1 MLFLREEFRPTP
13 SDCSSLPGHSPI
25 AAMRRRELP
34 ILAALWAAGLISIA
48 VSFAIIWILISQS
61 IPFFEEVSVREF
73 LTGTRWTPLFA
84 SKEFGVLPLLVGTL
98 LTTTVALAV
107 AVPIGITTA
116 IYLSEFASPRF
127 RETVKPMLEV
137 LASIPTVVYGYF
149 ALVVV
154 TPFLQRFLPDLSTF
168 NALSAGLV
176 MGLMIMPMVSSLS
189 EDALY
194 ALPYTLREAAYGL
207 GANRLQTVFR
217 VLLPSAMPGIL
228 VAVILAMSRAIGETM
243 IVTIAAGMRPILT
256 FDIRE
261 PIQTITAY
269 VVQVSMGDVPHGSIE
284 HRTIYAVALLLFAVA
299 FALNIISYRIRRYYV
314 RRFGM

>member
-1 MLFLREEFRPTP
+1 
-13 SDCSSLPGHSPI
+13 
-25 AAMRRRELP
+25 MRRREWP
-34 ILAALWAAGLISIA
+34 ILLVLWTAGLLSIA
-48 VSFAIIWILISQS
+48 VSFAIIWILITQS
-61 IPFFEEVSVREF
+61 IPFFQEVSVVEF
-73 LTGTRWTPLFA
+73 LTGTRWTPLFTNKA
-84 SKEFGVLPLLVGTL
+84 FGVLPLLTGTL
-98 LTTTVALAV
+98 LTTFVALAV
-107 AVPIGITTA
+107 AVSMGVTIA
-116 IYLSEFASPRF
+116 IYLSEFASARF
-127 RETVKPMLEV
+127 REVVKPVLEV

-154 TPFLQRFLPDLSTF
+154 TPFLQRFIPDLSSF

-194 ALPYTLREAAYGL
+194 ALPYALREAAYGL

-217 VLLPSAMPGIL
+217 VLLPTAFPGIL

-269 VVQVSMGDVPHGSIE
+269 VVQVSMGDVPHDSLE

-299 FALNIISYRIRRYYV
+299 FLLNLISYRIRRYYV
-314 RRFGM
+314 RKFGM

>member
-1 MLFLREEFRPTP
+1 MRHRETPILLFLW
-13 SDCSSLPGHSPI
+13 
-25 AAMRRRELP
+25 M
-34 ILAALWAAGLISIA
+34 AGLISIA

-61 IPFFEEVSVREF
+61 IPFFDKVSIREF
-73 LTGTRWTPLFA
+73 LTGTQWTPLFS
-84 SKEFGVLPLLVGTL
+84 SKSFGVLPLLVGTM
-98 LTTTVALAV
+98 LTTIVALAV
-107 AVPIGITTA
+107 AVPIGVSTA
-116 IYLSEFASPRF
+116 IYLSEFASPGL
-127 RETVKPMLEV
+127 REVIKPMLEI

-154 TPFLQRFLPDLSTF
+154 TPFLQKLLPDLSTF

-194 ALPYTLREAAYGL
+194 AVPYSLREASYGL

-217 VLLPSAMPGIL
+217 VLLPTAMPGIL

-269 VVQVSMGDVPHGSIE
+269 VVQVSMGDVPHDSLE
-284 HRTIYAVALLLFAVA
+284 HRTIYAVALLLFVVA
-299 FALNIISYRIRRYYV
+299 FVLNLISYQIRRYYV
-314 RRFGM
+314 RRFSI

>member
-1 MLFLREEFRPTP
+1 M
-13 SDCSSLPGHSPI
+13 
-25 AAMRRRELP
+25 
-34 ILAALWAAGLISIA
+34 
-48 VSFAIIWILISQS
+48 
-61 IPFFEEVSVREF
+61 
-73 LTGTRWTPLFA
+73 
-84 SKEFGVLPLLVGTL
+84 LPLLTGTL
-98 LTTTVALAV
+98 LTTFVALAV
-107 AVPIGITTA
+107 AVPMGVTIA
-116 IYLSEFASPRF
+116 IYLSEFASARF
-127 RETVKPMLEV
+127 REVVKPVLEV

-154 TPFLQRFLPDLSTF
+154 TPFLQRFIPDLSSF

-194 ALPYTLREAAYGL
+194 ALPYALREAAYGL

-217 VLLPSAMPGIL
+217 VLLPTAFPGIL

-269 VVQVSMGDVPHGSIE
+269 VVQVSMGDVPHDSLE

-299 FALNIISYRIRRYYV
+299 FLLNLISYRIRRYYV
-314 RRFGM
+314 RKFGM

>member
-1 MLFLREEFRPTP
+1 
-13 SDCSSLPGHSPI
+13 
-25 AAMRRRELP
+25 MRRREWP
-34 ILAALWAAGLISIA
+34 ILLVLWTAGLLSIA
-48 VSFAIIWILISQS
+48 VSFAIIWILITQS
-61 IPFFEEVSVREF
+61 IPFFQEVSVVEF
-73 LTGTRWTPLFA
+73 LTGTRWTPLFTNKA
-84 SKEFGVLPLLVGTL
+84 FGVLPLLTGTL
-98 LTTTVALAV
+98 LTTFVALAV
-107 AVPIGITTA
+107 AVPMGVTIA
-116 IYLSEFASPRF
+116 IYLSEFASARF
-127 RETVKPMLEV
+127 REVVKPVLEV

-154 TPFLQRFLPDLSTF
+154 TPFLQRFIPDLSSF

-194 ALPYTLREAAYGL
+194 ALPYALREAAYGL

-217 VLLPSAMPGIL
+217 VLLPTAFPGIL

-269 VVQVSMGDVPHGSIE
+269 VVQVSMGDVPHDSLE

-299 FALNIISYRIRRYYV
+299 FLLNLISYRIRRYYV
-314 RRFGM
+314 RKFCM

>member
-1 MLFLREEFRPTP
+1 
-13 SDCSSLPGHSPI
+13 
-25 AAMRRRELP
+25 MRRREWPVL
-34 ILAALWAAGLISIA
+34 LVLWAAGLLSIA
-48 VSFAIIWILISQS
+48 VSFAIIWILLSQS
-61 IPFFEEVSVREF
+61 LPFFKEVSLWDF
-73 LTGTRWTPLFA
+73 LTGTRWTPLFTNK
-84 SKEFGVLPLLVGTL
+84 SFGVLPLLTGTM
-98 LTTTVALAV
+98 LTTGVALAV
-107 AVPIGITTA
+107 AVPIGVTAA
-116 IYLSEFASPRF
+116 IYLSEFAAPRF
-127 RETVKPMLEV
+127 REAAKPMLEV

-154 TPFLQRFLPDLSTF
+154 TPFLQKLIPDLSTF

-194 ALPYTLREAAYGL
+194 ALPYALREAAYGL

-217 VLLPSAMPGIL
+217 VLLPTASPGIL
-228 VAVILAMSRAIGETM
+228 VAIILAMSRAIGETM

-269 VVQVSMGDVPHGSIE
+269 VVQVSMGDVPHDSLE
-284 HRTIYAVALLLFAVA
+284 HRTIYAVALLLFVVA
-299 FALNIISYRIRRYYV
+299 FVLNLVSYRIRRYYI
-314 RRFGM
+314 RKFGM